1 MRFFLTSLLTVVFN
15 LQLIAQGCCS
25 GGAGSPIAGGAATG
39 VLQENQMEISVNY
52 QYNKSNK
59 FFTESKDTVGSF
71 DNFNSDY
78 LFLRADYGLSKRLT
92 MSIASGYFLN
102 KSQVMDPELDALT
115 ISSKGFSDLILF
127 PRYDIYNKTKNG
139 IRTEIT
145 LGLGLKIP
153 LGSHTDSTETVPD
166 VWDVSPPIT
175 QLSTGS
181 QDLMFYSFFFKDYQ
195 KQKLRIFVNSL
206 YIRKGYNSLG
216 LRFGDYSSIGIFAS
230 KSIYRKWGIIGQI
243 KGEMIQEMELG
254 KVFDDVED
262 WIVDEWRVKQNY
274 TGSKKLFF
282 IPQISYSQN
291 GITVFATSEIPLYQ
305 HLNGTQVGSQHQFT
319 IGINYRFL
327 TKECESEILPLPK

>member
-102 KSQVMDPELDALT
+102 KSQVMDPELDTLT

-206 YIRKGYNSLG
+206 YIRKRYNSLG